1 MRQGYQ
7 LFMIIICFFLV
18 ISCRIRPFCTEIQQ
32 WSGLPV
38 SKTSEGLVF
47 FKTGIV
53 QEKCL
58 LTAAPAVSLSGRVC
72 SRVNLIDYSILYGTI
87 HW

>member
-1 MRQGYQ
+1 M
-7 LFMIIICFFLV
+7 
-18 ISCRIRPFCTEIQQ
+18 
-32 WSGLPV
+32 
-38 SKTSEGLVF
+38 F